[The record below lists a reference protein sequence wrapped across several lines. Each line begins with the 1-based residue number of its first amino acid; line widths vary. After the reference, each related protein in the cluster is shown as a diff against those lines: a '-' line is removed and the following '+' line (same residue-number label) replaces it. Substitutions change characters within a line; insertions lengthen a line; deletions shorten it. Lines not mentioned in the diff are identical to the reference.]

1 MGSPRDGY
9 SSRWFIRAQ
18 WFSTWSDRLADATI
32 VLSDPDF
39 PQKRFSKPPKRP
51 YLKKAKKLPRV
62 GIEPGP
68 VKITKVQQKDDRGW
82 VQTVDVASRPN
93 HPG

>member
-51 YLKKAKKLPRV
+51 YLKKAKK
-62 GIEPGP
+62 IAPGW
-68 VKITKVQQKDDRGW
+68 DRTRACQNYKSTAKG
-82 VQTVDVASRPN
+82 
-93 HPG
+93 